1 MRGDPQAADS
11 SRMKVLTPGPRVG
24 RRGVRLGRA
33 LASLA
38 VAGSVV
44 LGSAQT
50 VSAAPTPNIAIGDVT
65 VVEGNSGTTS
75 AVFTIQASPAPKS
88 CCALQV
94 AWTTAPS
101 TASAPADYVTSS
113 GTVTLSRSTSSQT
126 VAVPV
131 VGDTLD
137 EANETFVVNLS
148 NLVGSPGTI
157 ADGQATATITD
168 NDPLPALSVDDVTV
182 AEGNSGTT
190 SATFTISLSTVSGRS
205 VTVNWAT
212 TAGTATAGT
221 DYVAASGSRT
231 IAAGSATASVAITL
245 NGDTQPEGDETFG
258 ISLTNP
264 VNATLGDGSGVGTIS
279 NDDGAPVLSVDDVT
293 VSEGNSGTTT
303 ATFTI
308 SLSTS
313 SGQAVTVA
321 WATTAGTAT
330 AGTDYVAASG
340 SRTIA
345 AGSATASVAITVNGD
360 TLDEDDETFGI
371 SLTNPVN
378 ATIGDG
384 SGTATIADD
393 DPAPS
398 LTIADASVT
407 EGNVGTKTIT
417 FTVTLS
423 TATSRTVTVDWATA
437 EDVATSPSDYADTAG
452 TITFAPGQTSKTV
465 DVVTNADIV
474 AELDEAFLVDLSAP
488 SHASIGD
495 GQAVGTIVDDELQPV
510 IDINGPSV
518 SEGNAGTS
526 TLTFTVSLSH
536 PSAAPVTVDWA
547 TSPGTAA
554 AGIDYVSG
562 SGTVTFAS
570 LDTSEP
576 ISVTVKGDTLYELD
590 ETVIVSL
597 SNPTNAP
604 IGRPQ
609 RSGAISND
617 DSAPIVSI
625 VDDAVEEGNA
635 GTATLHFSIDLSAV
649 SGADASISYAT
660 SDGSATEGID
670 YVGAT
675 GTLTIP
681 AGSSA
686 TTLDVTVDGDTSYE
700 PDETML
706 VSLSAP
712 RDATLGDGTA
722 QGTILND
729 DRRVTTITLKVVRRA
744 SVVRTKGVLEPAVSG
759 DEVTVTLLRKQGGT
773 FVKVASKTVP
783 VKAIKD
789 RDGDGEPDG
798 SYSASFSR
806 PSARGAYKILA
817 RFNGTAIDAPC
828 SRAKRFRL
836 SAS

>member
-1 MRGDPQAADS
+1 MRGDPHGADS
-11 SRMKVLTPGPRVG
+11 STMRMLTSGPRLG
-24 RRGVRLGRA
+24 GQGVRLGRA

-50 VSAAPTPNIAIGDVT
+50 VSAAPTPNITIGDVT
-65 VVEGNSGTTS
+65 VVEGNSGTTN
-75 AVFTIQASPAPKS
+75 AVFTIQASPAPKN

-157 ADGQATATITD
+157 ADGQGAATITD
-168 NDPLPALSVDDVTV
+168 NDPLPVVSVDDVTV
-182 AEGNSGTT
+182 AEGDAGTT
-190 SATFTISLSTVSGRS
+190 SATFTVSLSTVSGRS

-231 IAAGSATASVAITL
+231 IAAGSTTASVT
-245 NGDTQPEGDETFG
+245 
-258 ISLTNP
+258 
-264 VNATLGDGSGVGTIS
+264 
-279 NDDGAPVLSVDDVT
+279 
-293 VSEGNSGTTT
+293 
-303 ATFTI
+303 
-308 SLSTS
+308 
-313 SGQAVTVA
+313 
-321 WATTAGTAT
+321 
-330 AGTDYVAASG
+330 
-340 SRTIA
+340 
-345 AGSATASVAITVNGD
+345 ITVNGD

-378 ATIGDG
+378 ATVGDG
-384 SGTATIADD
+384 TGTATIADD

-398 LTIADASVT
+398 LTIADASVP

-417 FTVTLS
+417 FTVALS
-423 TATSRTVTVDWATA
+423 AATSRTVTVDWATA
-437 EDVATSPSDYADTAG
+437 DDLATAPSDYASTGG

-465 DVVTNADIV
+465 DVMTNGDIV
-474 AELDEAFLVDLSAP
+474 AELDESFLVNLSAP
-488 SHASIGD
+488 SRATIGD

-510 IDINGPSV
+510 IDLDRPSV
-518 SEGNAGTS
+518 GEGNTGTS

-536 PSAAPVTVDWA
+536 PSAAPVTVEWA
-547 TSPGTAA
+547 TGPGTAL
-554 AGIDYVSG
+554 AGTDYVSG

-576 ISVTVKGDTLYELD
+576 ISVTVTGDTLYELD
-590 ETVIVSL
+590 ETVIVNL
-597 SNPTNAP
+597 SNADAP

-609 RSGAISND
+609 RFGTISND
-617 DSAPIVSI
+617 DTAPIVSI
-625 VDDAVEEGNA
+625 VDQSVEEGNA
-635 GTATLHFSIDLSAV
+635 GTATLRFSITLSAV
-649 SGADASISYAT
+649 SGTDASISYAT
-660 SDGSATEGID
+660 SDGSATAGTD
-670 YVGAT
+670 YVGAS
-675 GTLTIP
+675 GTFTIP
-681 AGSSA
+681 AGSNA
-686 TTLDVTVDGDTSYE
+686 TTLDVAVDGDTSYE

-712 RDATLGDGTA
+712 ANATLGGVGTA

-729 DRRVTTITLKVVRRA
+729 DRRVTTITEKVVRGTSSVRA
-744 SVVRTKGVLEPAVSG
+744 KGILESAASG
-759 DEVTVTLLRKQGGT
+759 HEVTVTLLRKQRGT
-773 FVKVASKTVP
+773 FVKVATKTIP

-789 RDGDGEPDG
+789 RDGDGKPDG
-798 SYSASFSR
+798 SYTAVFPR
-806 PSARGAYKILA
+806 PSARGAYKMLA
-817 RFNGTAIDAPC
+817 RFTGTAIDAPC

>member
-1 MRGDPQAADS
+1 MRGDPQAADASRMTFFS
-11 SRMKVLTPGPRVG
+11 SRPRVG

-38 VAGSVV
+38 VTGSVM

-50 VSAAPTPNIAIGDVT
+50 VSAAPTPSITIGDVT
-65 VVEGNSGTTS
+65 VVEGNTGTTN
-75 AVFTIQASPAPKS
+75 AVFTIQASPAPKQ
-88 CCALQV
+88 CCSLQV
-94 AWTTAPS
+94 GWTTAPS
-101 TASAPADYVTSS
+101 TASAPGDYTTSS

-126 VAVPV
+126 IAVPV

-137 EANETFVVNLS
+137 EANETLVVNLS
-148 NLVGSPGTI
+148 NLSGSPGRI

-168 NDPLPALSVDDVTV
+168 DDPLPVVSVDDVST
-182 AEGNSGTT
+182 AEGSSGTRN
-190 SATFTISLSTVSGRS
+190 ATFTISLSTVSGRS
-205 VTVNWAT
+205 ITVNWAT
-212 TAGTATAGT
+212 TAGTAIAGT
-221 DYVAASGSRT
+221 DYVAASGTRT
-231 IAAGSATASVAITL
+231 IAAGSTTASVAITV

-258 ISLTNP
+258 ISLSNP
-264 VNATLGDGSGVGTIS
+264 VNATVGDGSGAGTIA
-279 NDDGAPVLSVDDVT
+279 NDDGLPVVSVNDVT
-293 VSEGNSGTTT
+293 VTEGDAGTTS

-308 SLSTS
+308 SLSTA

-345 AGSATASVAITVNGD
+345 AGSTTASVAITVNGD

-371 SLTNPVN
+371 SLTSPVN
-378 ATIGDG
+378 ATVGDG
-384 SGTATIADD
+384 TGTATISDD

-398 LTIADASVT
+398 LTIGDASVT
-407 EGNVGTKTIT
+407 EGNIGTKTVT
-417 FTVTLS
+417 FTVALS
-423 TATSRTVTVDWATA
+423 AATSRTVMVDWTTA
-437 EDVATSPSDYADTAG
+437 DDVATTPSDYAASGG

-465 DVVTNADIV
+465 DVITNGDIV
-474 AELDEAFLVDLSAP
+474 AELDESFLVDLSAP
-488 SHASIGD
+488 NHATIGD

-510 IDINGPSV
+510 IDVDRPSLA
-518 SEGNAGTS
+518 EGNTGTS
-526 TLTFTVSLSH
+526 TITFTVSLSH
-536 PSAAPVTVDWA
+536 PSAAPVTVDWS

-562 SGTVTFAS
+562 SGTVSFAS

-576 ISVTVKGDTLYELD
+576 ISVTVNGDTLYELD
-590 ETVIVSL
+590 ETLVLNL

-609 RSGAISND
+609 RSGTISND
-617 DSAPIVSI
+617 DTAPILSI
-625 VDDAVEEGNA
+625 VDDSVDEGNA
-635 GTATLHFSIDLSAV
+635 GTATLRFSIALSSV

-660 SDGSATEGID
+660 SDGSATEGTD
-670 YVGAT
+670 YVGAS

-681 AGSSA
+681 AGSST

-712 RDATLGDGTA
+712 ANATLGHGTA

-729 DRRVTTITLKVVRRA
+729 DRRVTTITVKVVRGASSVRA
-744 SVVRTKGVLEPAVSG
+744 KGILEPAVSG
-759 DEVTVTLLRKQGGT
+759 DDVTVTLLRKQRGA
-773 FVKVASKTVP
+773 FAKVASKTVP
-783 VKAIKD
+783 VKMIKD
-789 RDGDGEPDG
+789 RDGDGRPDG
-798 SYSASFSR
+798 SFTATFSR

-817 RFNGTAIDAPC
+817 RFTGTAIDGPC

>member
-1 MRGDPQAADS
+1 M
-11 SRMKVLTPGPRVG
+11 LTSGPRLG
-24 RRGVRLGRA
+24 GQGVRLGRA

-50 VSAAPTPNIAIGDVT
+50 VSAAPTPNITIGDVT
-65 VVEGNSGTTS
+65 VVEGNSGTTN
-75 AVFTIQASPAPKS
+75 AVFTIQASPAPKN

-157 ADGQATATITD
+157 ADGQGAATITD
-168 NDPLPALSVDDVTV
+168 NDPLPVVSVDDVTV
-182 AEGNSGTT
+182 AEGDAGTT
-190 SATFTISLSTVSGRS
+190 SATFTVSLSTVSGRS

-231 IAAGSATASVAITL
+231 IAAGTATASVTITV
-245 NGDTQPEGDETFG
+245 NGDTQPEADETFG
-258 ISLTNP
+258 ISLSNP
-264 VNATLGDGSGVGTIS
+264 VNATVGDGT
-279 NDDGAPVLSVDDVT
+279 
-293 VSEGNSGTTT
+293 
-303 ATFTI
+303 
-308 SLSTS
+308 
-313 SGQAVTVA
+313 
-321 WATTAGTAT
+321 
-330 AGTDYVAASG
+330 
-340 SRTIA
+340 
-345 AGSATASVAITVNGD
+345 
-360 TLDEDDETFGI
+360 
-371 SLTNPVN
+371 
-378 ATIGDG
+378 
-384 SGTATIADD
+384 GTATIADD

-398 LTIADASVT
+398 LTIADASVP

-417 FTVTLS
+417 FTVALS
-423 TATSRTVTVDWATA
+423 AATSRTVTVDWATA
-437 EDVATSPSDYADTAG
+437 DDLATAPSDYASTGG

-465 DVVTNADIV
+465 DVMTNGDIV
-474 AELDEAFLVDLSAP
+474 AELDESFLVNLSAP
-488 SHASIGD
+488 SRATIGD

-510 IDINGPSV
+510 IDLDRPSV
-518 SEGNAGTS
+518 GEGNTGTS

-536 PSAAPVTVDWA
+536 PSAAPVTVEWA
-547 TSPGTAA
+547 TGPGTAL
-554 AGIDYVSG
+554 AGTDYVSG

-576 ISVTVKGDTLYELD
+576 ISVTVTGDTLYELD
-590 ETVIVSL
+590 ETVIVNL
-597 SNPTNAP
+597 SNADAP

-609 RSGAISND
+609 RFGTISND
-617 DSAPIVSI
+617 DTAPIVSI
-625 VDDAVEEGNA
+625 VDQSVEEGNA
-635 GTATLHFSIDLSAV
+635 GTATLRFSITLSAV
-649 SGADASISYAT
+649 SGTDASISYAT
-660 SDGSATEGID
+660 SDGSATEGTD

-681 AGSSA
+681 AGSGGTS
-686 TTLDVTVDGDTSYE
+686 LDVTVDGDTSYE

-712 RDATLGDGTA
+712 ANATLGGVGTA

-729 DRRVTTITLKVVRRA
+729 DRRVTTITEKVVRGTSSVRA
-744 SVVRTKGVLEPAVSG
+744 KGILESAASG
-759 DEVTVTLLRKQGGT
+759 HEVTVTLLRKQRGT
-773 FVKVASKTVP
+773 FVKVATKTIP

-789 RDGDGEPDG
+789 RDGDGKPDG
-798 SYSASFSR
+798 SYTAVFPR
-806 PSARGAYKILA
+806 PSARGAYKMLA
-817 RFNGTAIDAPC
+817 RFTGTAIDAPC